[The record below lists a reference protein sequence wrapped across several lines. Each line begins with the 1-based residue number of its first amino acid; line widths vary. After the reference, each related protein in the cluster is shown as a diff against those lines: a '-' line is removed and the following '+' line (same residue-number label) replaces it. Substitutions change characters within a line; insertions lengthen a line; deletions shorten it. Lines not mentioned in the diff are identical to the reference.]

1 MAQFLFRYQSILNH
15 REKAEQ
21 VCQRALAELM
31 HERNGLIQKLTTMQQ
46 TISAAKRDAAEG
58 LQGRIDLQAV
68 AGIARYSARCT
79 AEGHGIVRRVAEL
92 ENRVEQA
99 RKRLLEASRER
110 QALDLLKEK
119 QHEAW
124 TREQRRMEAKRLDDH
139 TAQVY
144 ARETQAEPTPCEP
157 SSPRSSLLSSS
168 MSSPRSA

>member
-1 MAQFLFRYQSILNH
+1 MARFTFRYQSILSH

-31 HERNGLIQKLTTMQQ
+31 HERNRLIQKLASMQQ

-58 LQGRIDLQAV
+58 LKGRIDLQAV

-79 AEGHGIVRRVAEL
+79 AEGHGVVRRVAEL
-92 ENRVEQA
+92 ESHVELA

-110 QALDLLKEK
+110 QALALLRDR

-124 TREQRRMEAKRLDDH
+124 TQQQRRMEAKRLDDH
-139 TAQVY
+139 TAQAY
-144 ARETQAEPTPCEP
+144 ARQIQAEPARCEH
-157 SSPRSSLLSSS
+157 SSPRSSLL
-168 MSSPRSA
+168 